1 MNHQA
6 GQIDPWLGR
15 SFTCGCGS
23 EHEAPIRKVVI
34 DNGALQALPAYALEQ
49 GYTELLLVADQRTLE
64 AAGAELLRYCEAAA
78 GLQARLCVLTDDEHG
93 ELAADERILVQLMLH
108 VTPTAQAIVAVGSG
122 TIHDAVRFVA
132 HKMNRVFLSVPTAPS
147 VDGFSSVGAPL
158 IIGGFKQTIP
168 ACAPEAIFADLKL
181 LSKSPRA
188 MIAAGFGD
196 MLGKYTSLADW
207 QLGQVLFGEAY
218 CELAADMTRQG
229 LALCVDYVDEIAAGT
244 ELGMR
249 KLMEGLTLSGIS
261 MLLVG
266 NSRPASGA
274 EHHLS
279 HYWEMRFLQQ
289 RRRALLHG
297 AKVGAAAVLMAERFA
312 AAAALSPEQAASAI
326 AARRASG
333 DAPALERA
341 RADIAAGYG
350 GIAGQVLAENG
361 IAEGQTAAE
370 AYAAEQQALAQ
381 RIAERWDDV
390 RSVCASVPAPAE
402 LAGLLERVGGPAQ
415 VAELGIE
422 PGLLQDSLRYA
433 MYVRNRYTILRLG
446 QWLQ

>member
-1 MNHQA
+1 
-6 GQIDPWLGR
+6 
-15 SFTCGCGS
+15 
-23 EHEAPIRKVVI
+23 
-34 DNGALQALPAYALEQ
+34 
-49 GYTELLLVADQRTLE
+49 
-64 AAGAELLRYCEAAA
+64 
-78 GLQARLCVLTDDEHG
+78 VLTEDEHG
-93 ELAADERILVQLMLH
+93 ELAADERVLVQLMLH
-108 VTPTAQAIVAVGSG
+108 VTPSAQAIVAVGSG

-168 ACAPEAIFADLKL
+168 ACAPEAIFADLTL

-207 QLGQVLFGEAY
+207 QLGQVLFSESY
-218 CELAADMTRQG
+218 CELAAEMTRRG
-229 LALCVDYVDEIAAGT
+229 LALCIDHVDDIAAGT

-289 RRRALLHG
+289 KRKALLHG
-297 AKVGAAAVLMAERFA
+297 AKVGVAAVLMAERFA
-312 AAAALSPEQAASAI
+312 AAAALSAAEASAAI
-326 AARRASG
+326 AGRQARG
-333 DAPALERA
+333 DMPTLERA
-341 RADIAAGYG
+341 RAEISAGYG
-350 GIAGQVLAENG
+350 SIADQVLAENG
-361 IAEGQTAAE
+361 LSDGAVTAAD
-370 AYAAEQQALAQ
+370 YAADQDALAQ
-381 RIAERWDDV
+381 RIAERWEAV
-390 RSVCASVPAPAE
+390 CSVCRSVPAPEVLAE
-402 LAGLLERVGGPAQ
+402 LLQRVGGPTK
-415 VAELGIE
+415 VEELGVE
-422 PGLLQDSLRYA
+422 PELLQDSLRYA

-446 QWLQ
+446 QWL